1 MIHPLRG
8 ESTERSQAILRLTRH
23 IFVDIICRVRIE
35 YDPAKNTS
43 NQRKHGVP
51 LALALALAEA
61 FDWDAALVEED
72 ARHDYGEQR
81 FKATGYIGE
90 RLYCAIFVDRDENRR
105 IISLR
110 KANKKEFKDYVRDL
124 EKR

>member
-1 MIHPLRG
+1 M
-8 ESTERSQAILRLTRH
+8 Q
-23 IFVDIICRVRIE
+23 IE
-35 YDPAKNTS
+35 YDRAKDEINR
-43 NQRKHGVP
+43 RKHGVS
-51 LALALALAEA
+51 LADAVWFE
-61 FDWDAALVEED
+61 WDTAHIEED

-90 RLYCAIFVDRDENRR
+90 RLYCTIFVDRDENRR

-110 KANKKEFKDYVRDL
+110 KANKREFKDYVRDL

>member
-1 MIHPLRG
+1 M
-8 ESTERSQAILRLTRH
+8 Q
-23 IFVDIICRVRIE
+23 IE
-35 YDPAKNTS
+35 YDPAKNTG

-51 LALALALAEA
+51 LTLAEA
-61 FDWDAALVEED
+61 FDWDTAQIEED

-90 RLYCAIFVDRDENRR
+90 RLYCVIFVDRDENRR

-110 KANKKEFKDYVRDL
+110 KANKRE
-124 EKR
+124 EKIYART

>member
-1 MIHPLRG
+1 VRVD
-8 ESTERSQAILRLTRH
+8 RLTNWGYNR
-23 IFVDIICRVRIE
+23 FVQIE

-51 LALALALAEA
+51 LTLAEA
-61 FDWDAALVEED
+61 FDWDMAKIEED

-90 RLYCAIFVDRDENRR
+90 RLYCTIFVDRDEHRR

-110 KANKKEFKDYVRDL
+110 KANKREFKDYVRDL